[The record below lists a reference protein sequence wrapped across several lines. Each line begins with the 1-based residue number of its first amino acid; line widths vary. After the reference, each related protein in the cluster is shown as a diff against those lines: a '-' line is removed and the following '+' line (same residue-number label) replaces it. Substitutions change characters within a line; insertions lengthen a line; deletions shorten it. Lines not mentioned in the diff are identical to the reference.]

1 MHLHQLGDKNGGIHM
16 QSFVDSADGAK
27 CFFLLN

>member
-16 QSFVDSADGAK
+16 QSFVDSANGAK
-27 CFFLLN
+27 CFFY